1 MAEPQVTHN
10 INTPVTP
17 SIVDTNGDGPRTDT
31 FLPDFDVEHQGE
43 GLSTQSH
50 GRHTTLALIRRMG
63 RRRDETGDDGLAE
76 DRDRELS
83 DDDGEE
89 DDKVLDDGSDQ
100 EDDGS
105 DKESPWNDHNL
116 EDDLEGELTEET
128 VPCQA
133 CLEEVANQQGHM
145 YPGGCLYFK

>member
-1 MAEPQVTHN
+1 MAETQVIHD

-17 SIVDTNGDGPRTDT
+17 DGVDDNGHGQCTDT
-31 FLPDFDVEHQGE
+31 FLPDFDVDHQGQ
-43 GLSTQSH
+43 GLSNQSQ

-63 RRRDETGDDGLAE
+63 RRQDEVGDDWLAE
-76 DRDRELS
+76 DRERELS
-83 DDDGEE
+83 DDGEE
-89 DDKVLDDGSDQ
+89 YDKVSEDGSDQ

-116 EDDLEGELTEET
+116 EEVLEGELTEET

-145 YPGGCLYFK
+145 YPGGCLYLE